1 MGASFSIRSSSK
13 LESISPHRG
22 LFAETPLKLLE
33 TRRLGVAAVVNSS
46 VADVCKFLWLAVG
59 HARNLVEWFSGHSLR
74 GRSLARFVARHR
86 SLPSHA
92 RLRKMRFSSWL
103 DAVRSGRK
111 FGRSVRTRATRLSR
125 VADVRIAETLET
137 RVVPTVTVS
146 PVGGPGAIDLFIAS
160 DSGDAITVRTDPTDS
175 TLVKCWRTA
184 SRWLRLRRSSRRT

>member
-74 GRSLARFVARHR
+74 RAELGSVCRATQIAPLTCKAPQDAILKLVGRSSFREEIWSLGAYTCNSAESRGGCANRRDAGDSRGADRHGFAGRWSR
-86 SLPSHA
+86 S
-92 RLRKMRFSSWL
+92 
-103 DAVRSGRK
+103 D
-111 FGRSVRTRATRLSR
+111 
-125 VADVRIAETLET
+125 
-137 RVVPTVTVS
+137 
-146 PVGGPGAIDLFIAS
+146 
-160 DSGDAITVRTDPTDS
+160 
-175 TLVKCWRTA
+175 
-184 SRWLRLRRSSRRT
+184 